1 MFKTEHKSLRVKA
14 GKNRYFAKAFNEVTT
29 TKKAQVFRHI
39 SVLLFSIE
47 TPLHFLF
54 FSFHFRTLALSYTGR
69 LVGTYYLIRTICHH
83 L

>member
-14 GKNRYFAKAFNEVTT
+14 GKNRYFVKAFNEVTT

-54 FSFHFRTLALSYTGR
+54 FSFSNIGSFLYRSSCGNILSY
-69 LVGTYYLIRTICHH
+69 
-83 L
+83 